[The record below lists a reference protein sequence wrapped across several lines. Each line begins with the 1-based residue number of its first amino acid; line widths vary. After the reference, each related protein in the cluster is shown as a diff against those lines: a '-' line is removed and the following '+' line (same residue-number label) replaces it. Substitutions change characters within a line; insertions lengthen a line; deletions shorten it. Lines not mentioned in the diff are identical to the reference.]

1 MSRNDITGDEIK
13 SKILSKQ
20 GEENWDRIF
29 GKKEKEP
36 SSPQSLEAAYQRIEI
51 DDGYTFSEEGLF
63 EENKQYYKEMRE
75 AYKNINDKLEEKYKI
90 MEPLCNT
97 CGNYLKDV
105 LDCNKNSC
113 PKNEET

>member
-20 GEENWDRIF
+20 GEDNWDRIF
-29 GKKEKEP
+29 GKKD
-36 SSPQSLEAAYQRIEI
+36 I
-51 DDGYTFSEEGLF
+51 
-63 EENKQYYKEMRE
+63 
-75 AYKNINDKLEEKYKI
+75 
-90 MEPLCNT
+90 LCNV